1 MIRFTTGNLLEDTS
15 EALVNT
21 VNTVGIMG
29 KGIALM
35 FKEEFPDNYQEYA
48 RACKDGRISPGSI
61 FITRRYD
68 LIGPKWI
75 VNFAT
80 KDHWRSP
87 SKIAWIR
94 EGLIALKNAILE
106 LGISS
111 VAIPPLGAGNGG
123 LKWND
128 VKDEIAAH
136 LCELQDIAITVYEP
150 TKEYQNVAKRGGVD
164 KLTPARALVAES
176 IRRYWT
182 MGLDCSLIEAQKL
195 SWFLERSL
203 ISLGLDNPLDL
214 GFRPLRYGPY
224 ADKLRHVLNSMD
236 GSYLHCDK
244 RISDAGPFD
253 TISFVDER
261 REALL
266 AYLTLEEA
274 EHYRPALERTTNL
287 VDGFES
293 PLGLELLATVDWLLS
308 QESAEP
314 TVEGIRL
321 SLETWAGGKFAA
333 DRKLRIFEPRLIDLA
348 LERLSE
354 QNLKTA

>member
-1 MIRFTTGNLLEDTS
+1 MIRFTTGNLLEDPS

-21 VNTVGIMG
+21 VNAVGVMG

-35 FKEEFPDNYQEYA
+35 FKEAFPNNYQEYA
-48 RACKDGRISPGSI
+48 RACKDNRVYAGSI
-61 FITRRYD
+61 FITRRHD
-68 LIGPKWI
+68 LLGPKWI

-87 SKIAWIR
+87 SRIDWIR
-94 EGLIALKNAILE
+94 TGLVALKDAILE
-106 LGISS
+106 LGIAS

-123 LKWND
+123 LIWSD
-128 VKDEIAAH
+128 VKDEIVTQ

-164 KLTPARALVAES
+164 SLTPARALVAES

-203 ISLGLDNPLDL
+203 ASLGLDNPLDL

-236 GSYLHCDK
+236 GSYLHCDR

-253 TISFVDER
+253 TISFVDEK

-266 AYLTLEEA
+266 AYLTSEEA
-274 EHYRPALERTTNL
+274 GNLRPALEKTAQV

-308 QESAEP
+308 RAGAEP
-314 TVEGIRL
+314 SVEGIRE
-321 SLETWAGGKFAA
+321 SLKSWGGGKFAA
-333 DRKLRIFEPRLIDLA
+333 DRKLRIFEPRLINLA
-348 LERLSE
+348 LERLAKQS
-354 QNLKTA
+354 LVSG